1 MSIGDLLG
9 LIFLIIFVV
18 GPVLRGL
25 GRENPVVPP
34 VGQPQEPSAE
44 SKPAAGYTDNEALL
58 QPAYSPERGF
68 MEELVVE
75 ELTPRQQVK
84 ATEAVERGHPHRSHM
99 KRPGDKLF
107 STNQMAI
114 MNGVVWHQI
123 FSPPVALKGRKKRNE
138 RR

>member
-44 SKPAAGYTDNEALL
+44 SKPAAGYTDNETLP
-58 QPAYSPERGF
+58 QPTYSPGQGF

-84 ATEAVERGHPHRSHM
+84 VAEAIEREHPHRSHM
-99 KRPGDKLF
+99 EQHGDKLF
-107 STNQMAI
+107 GTNRMAI
-114 MNGVVWHQI
+114 INGVVWHQI
-123 FSPPVALKGRKKRNE
+123 LSPPVALKGRKKRNE